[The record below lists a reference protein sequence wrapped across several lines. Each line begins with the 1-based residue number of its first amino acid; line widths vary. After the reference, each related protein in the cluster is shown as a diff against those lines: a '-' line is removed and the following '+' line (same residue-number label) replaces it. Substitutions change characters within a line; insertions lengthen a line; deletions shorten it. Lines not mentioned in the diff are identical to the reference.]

1 MEYDV
6 VIGLEVHAE
15 LKTNT
20 KCFCSC
26 KNESGVEPNT
36 NCCPVCVGLPGAL
49 PVLNKKAVEQTI
61 RAGLALGFDIN
72 RTAIFERKNYFYP
85 DLAKAYQ
92 ISQLVKPI
100 CIKGH
105 LRVGEKDIPI
115 NRIHLEEDA
124 GKLVHSNDGNTLI
137 DYNRGGVPLIELVT
151 DALQEPHIETADEA
165 IEFLEKLR
173 QIYIYAGV
181 ADCLIEKGQMRAD
194 VNVSLKP
201 KGSPVY
207 GTKVEMKNIMGFK
220 SVYRAIQYEIE
231 RQKEILDD
239 GGKIEQETR
248 KWDDDKGINFTL
260 RTKENSQDYRY
271 FPDPDLL
278 AVNISDAEI
287 KKIKSTM
294 PKLPAELKKIY
305 TEEYGLSE
313 YDADVLLQFKHVCD
327 YYNECIELYRQP
339 KTVCNWITTEIM
351 ARIKT
356 ETGAGPILI
365 DKADLVWLM
374 KNVDDKKINRLSA
387 KDVLS
392 KIWGTDLHAEQ
403 EAKRLNLIIDIDNNA
418 LDNIVKNVVNNNP
431 VVVQQYLTEN
441 DPKILNYLV
450 GQVMKET
457 RGKAN
462 AGDVMSKIKEIVN
475 K

>member
-1 MEYDV
+1 MNYDV

-15 LKTNT
+15 LKTSS

-26 KNESGVEPNT
+26 RNEAGSEPNT

-49 PVLNKKAVEQTI
+49 PVLNKFAVEQTI

-85 DLAKAYQ
+85 DLSKAYQ
-92 ISQLVKPI
+92 ISQLVSPI
-100 CIKGH
+100 CVRGS

-124 GKLVHSNDGNTLI
+124 GKLVHSADGNTLV

-151 DALQEPHIETADEA
+151 EALQEPHIESADEA

-173 QIYIYAGV
+173 QVYIYAGV

-201 KGSPVY
+201 KGSSEF
-207 GTKVEMKNIMGFK
+207 GTKVEMKNIMGFRA
-220 SVYRAIQYEIE
+220 VHRAIEYEIE

-239 GGKIEQETR
+239 GGTIEQETR
-248 KWDDDKGINFTL
+248 KWDDDKGISFTL

-278 AVNISDAEI
+278 AVEISDEI
-287 KKIKSTM
+287 VEKVKNTM
-294 PKLPAELKKIY
+294 PKLPAELKAKY
-305 TEEYGLSE
+305 MGEFALSE
-313 YDADVLLQFKHVCD
+313 YDADVLLQFKHVSD
-327 YYNECIELYRQP
+327 FFNECVEEYNAP

-356 ETGAGPILI
+356 EFGAGPILI
-365 DKADLVWLM
+365 SKKNLVWIM
-374 KNVDDKKINRLSA
+374 KNVDDKKINRLVA
-387 KDVLS
+387 KDLLS
-392 KIWGTDLHAEQ
+392 GIWGTELDAES
-403 EAKRLNLIIDIDNNA
+403 EAKRLNMIIDIDTSALDGIVSTVIANNA
-418 LDNIVKNVVNNNP
+418 GVVE
-431 VVVQQYLTEN
+431 QFKQTG
-441 DPKILNYLV
+441 DAKILNFLV

-462 AGDVMSKIKEIVN
+462 AGDVMAKIKSLVN
-475 K
+475 G